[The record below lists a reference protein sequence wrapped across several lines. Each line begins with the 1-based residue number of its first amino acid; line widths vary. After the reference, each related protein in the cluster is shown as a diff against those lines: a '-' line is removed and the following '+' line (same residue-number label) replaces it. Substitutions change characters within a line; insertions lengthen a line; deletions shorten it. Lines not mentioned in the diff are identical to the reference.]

1 VDNRRAGLCYRL
13 KKNNR
18 YGRVSRPDFMLSPVP
33 DFHSRRPLVLA
44 CIMLAL
50 FIAAIEAT
58 IVATAMPQIVGKLGG
73 FALYSWVFA
82 AFLLTQ
88 TATTVLFGK
97 LSDIYGRKPVM
108 IGGILIFL
116 VGSLLCGF
124 AWSMPSMIVFRL
136 IQGLGAGSMQP
147 VAITIAGDIYSP
159 RERLKIQGWLS
170 SVWAIA
176 AIIGPVAGGLI
187 LQRYDWAWVFWVNIP
202 IGILTI
208 IGFWL

>member
-1 VDNRRAGLCYRL
+1 MSA
-13 KKNNR
+13 
-18 YGRVSRPDFMLSPVP
+18 SHPPHTS
-33 DFHSRRPLVLA
+33 RPLVLV
-44 CIMLAL
+44 CVMLAL

-73 FALYSWVFA
+73 FALYSWIFA

-116 VGSLLCGF
+116 VGSLLCGL

-147 VAITIAGDIYSP
+147 VAITIITTSAP
-159 RERLKIQGWLS
+159 RARLKIRAGS
-170 SVWAIA
+170 PPVSDC
-176 AIIGPVAGGLI
+176 AIIGPVAGGITRSDLD
-187 LQRYDWAWVFWVNIP
+187 LALAEYSDRHP
-202 IGILTI
+202 HLS
-208 IGFWL
+208 WLLFHDARTSSANHALDYLAQSCSPSRLPRCWSC